1 MLKYGLIGGTG
12 LSELAG
18 LQVTTEHD
26 CETPYGI
33 LAHPIS
39 EGLLPGSETQLLF
52 LPRHGRPHRI
62 PPHKINYRANLF
74 ALRQLGVAGVIAVN
88 AVGGISPDLLPGRLI
103 IPDQIIDYT
112 WGRDHTLYDGD
123 DHLEALPLEH
133 IDMSW
138 PYDQSLRESLIQ
150 SARSQQL
157 DVIETATYA
166 ATQGPRL
173 ETAAEIKKLAGD
185 GCDVVGMTG
194 MPEAALAREM
204 GLAYAS
210 VCIVVNPAAGLSDQ
224 PITMAMIETNLARGI
239 DSVKA
244 LLVEFLRAQ

>member
-12 LSELAG
+12 LSELPG
-18 LQVTTEHD
+18 LEVIKEHD

-33 LAHPIS
+33 LAQPIS
-39 EGLLPGSETQLLF
+39 EGQLSGAEAHLLF

-74 ALRQLGVAGVIAVN
+74 ALRQLGASTIISVN
-88 AVGGISPDLLPGRLI
+88 AVGGISPGLSPGCLV
-103 IPDQIIDYT
+103 IPDQIVDYT
-112 WGRDHTLYDGD
+112 WGREHTLYDGE
-123 DHLEALPLEH
+123 DHLDELPLDH

-138 PYDQSLRESLIQ
+138 PYEQTLREGLIQ
-150 SARSQQL
+150 SARSL
-157 DVIETATYA
+157 NLNVTETATYA

-204 GLAYAS
+204 GLTYAS
-210 VCIVVNPAAGLSDQ
+210 LCIVVNPAAGLAEE
-224 PITMAMIETNLARGI
+224 PITMDMIEANLAEGI
-239 DSVKA
+239 DNVKA
-244 LLVEFLRAQ
+244 LLVNLLQVQ

>member
-1 MLKYGLIGGTG
+1 MLRYGLIGGTG
-12 LSELAG
+12 LSELPG
-18 LQVTTEHD
+18 LRVTAEHD
-26 CETPYGI
+26 FGTPYGI
-33 LAHPIS
+33 LEHPIS
-39 EGLLPGSETQLLF
+39 EGSLFEIQKKLFF

-74 ALRQLGVAGVIAVN
+74 ALRQLGVSTIIAVN
-88 AVGGISPDLLPGRLI
+88 AVGSISPGLAPGRLV
-103 IPDQIIDYT
+103 IPDQIVDYT
-112 WGRDHTLYDGD
+112 WGRQHTLYDGAD
-123 DHLEALPLEH
+123 DLDGLPLNH

-138 PYDQSLRESLIQ
+138 PYDQSLREGLVN
-150 SARSQQL
+150 SARAMEL
-157 DVIETATYA
+157 DIIETATYA

-210 VCIVVNPAAGLSDQ
+210 LCVVVNFAAGLSDEQ
-224 PITMAMIETNLARGI
+224 ITMEMIEKNLARGI
-239 DSVKA
+239 ESIKA
-244 LLVEFLRAQ
+244 LLVNFLQA